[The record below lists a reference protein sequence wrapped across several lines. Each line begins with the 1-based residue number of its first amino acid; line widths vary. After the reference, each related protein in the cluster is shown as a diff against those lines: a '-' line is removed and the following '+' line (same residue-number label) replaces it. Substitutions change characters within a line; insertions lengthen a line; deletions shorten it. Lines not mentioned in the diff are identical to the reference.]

1 MEYKDANVMA
11 VKAKK
16 KSKAGLIVTLIIIGL
31 VIISGVLIFV
41 FKREWITNLFKKSN
55 SDSQE
60 VIKNKDGSTYDPL
73 SKLTTPKLMD
83 NVIVTSYTAPVTIE
97 NLKGDGKGYTFEIV
111 LENKGD
117 YAEKYECNNV
127 LIDDIITNTS
137 FKVEAGP
144 KSTERVSVNIPKT
157 KLDTYGI
164 SNFTKLTF
172 MGSVISGS
180 NKPSSSVKSLNVS
193 TNGTKYNVKK
203 TLLKIDNIKGI
214 SVNYYELVEDED
226 YTYLY
231 FDVYHN
237 NEKLKTNIR
246 VKKMVVNGELYDY
259 DDLNESYDV
268 VGIGIFVIKI
278 PKDDYKKV
286 KNVDLQLFYTFK
298 DEKDNTIYYIGSET
312 SMNVEKNR

>member
-41 FKREWITNLFKKSN
+41 FKREWITNLFKKSSN
-55 SDSQE
+55 NSQE
-60 VIKNKDGSTYDPL
+60 VVKNSDGSTYDPL
-73 SKLTTPKLMD
+73 SKLTTPNLVEDTIIASYLSPIKL
-83 NVIVTSYTAPVTIE
+83 E
-97 NLKGDGKGYTFEIV
+97 NLKGDGKGYTFDIV
-111 LENKGD
+111 MENKV
-117 YAEKYECNNV
+117 ESVSVYECKNV
-127 LIDDIITNTS
+127 LIDDIITDTS
-137 FKVEAGP
+137 FKVEAAP
-144 KSTERVSVNIPKT
+144 LSTKRVTVNIPKT

-164 SNFTKLTF
+164 SNFTKITF
-172 MGSVISGS
+172 IGSLVNGGS
-180 NKPSSSVKSLNVS
+180 KPENSIKSLSTVS
-193 TNGTKYNVKK
+193 TGSKYNVKK
-203 TLLKIDNIKGI
+203 TLLKIDNIKGV

-231 FDVYHN
+231 FDVFHN

-246 VKKMVVNGELYDY
+246 IKKIAINGEIYDY
-259 DDLNESYDV
+259 DDLDESYDV